1 MSQLAEHIQLLQ
13 KDPFHALSFFDL
25 DSHKYVGTNVTGDMA
40 IKKAG
45 SVENYIK
52 SLIDK
57 GIKDVEIYPRRKN
70 GSAFKAATKFQP
82 FKVKFNSNGE
92 AQEPTPEPMTLP
104 AQSQAPTTTAQP
116 AQSFGLQGMPGLGF
130 AEITK
135 LGNYDDLK
143 AEKEKLQRENEQ
155 LRKENRDQDRQ
166 IMRYELGIEGKPGG
180 LEAILTKIAESPE
193 LIEAFSGFIPKGSS
207 VPALN
212 GVQLSETKQKFVQ
225 SLEHYKDQTIQFLN
239 IILSGFGKE
248 AYETEL
254 LELLKKHNLI
264 KQ

>member
-1 MSQLAEHIQLLQ
+1 MSQLEEHIQLL
-13 KDPFHALSFFDL
+13 KEDKYHAVTIFDL
-25 DSHKYVGTNVTGDMA
+25 ESHKYVGTNVTGDMA
-40 IKKAG
+40 VKKAG

-57 GIKDVEIYPRRKN
+57 GIANVEIFPRRKN
-70 GSAFKAATKFQP
+70 GSVFKKSTKFQP

-92 AQEPTPEPMTLP
+92 AQEPTPEPMTNP
-104 AQSQAPTTTAQP
+104 TQSQAPTNPAQP
-116 AQSFGLQGMPGLGF
+116 AQNLGLQGMPGLGF

-143 AEKEKLQRENEQ
+143 AEKERLQRENERLQ
-155 LRKENRDQDRQ
+155 KENRDQDRQ

-180 LEAILTKIAESPE
+180 LEAILTKIADSPE
-193 LIEAFSGFIPKGSS
+193 LIEAFSGLIPKGSS

-212 GVQLSETKQKFVQ
+212 GVQLSDVKQKFVQ
-225 SLEHYKDQTIQFLN
+225 SLANYQDQTIQFLN
-239 IILSGFGKE
+239 IILSGFGQE
-248 AYETEL
+248 AYETEMV
-254 LELLKKHNLI
+254 ELLKKHNLI